1 MIQVEGMSVRA
12 VVSVLLLVGTLMFS
26 GCFAFEEALTTAS
39 ASDYTADL
47 LVTHDKVVA
56 ATRKTL
62 TELRYKDV
70 KENTDG
76 PFTLFDAKTE
86 GGGKVFIRV
95 RNLPEKTTRVL
106 VRHGSFG
113 DRPLSAVFVQEIKRR
128 L

>member
-1 MIQVEGMSVRA
+1 MLSRNQDLALSA
-12 VVSVLLLVGTLMFS
+12 LLAALAGTALT
-26 GCFAFEEALTTAS
+26 GCFAVEEAVTTAS

-62 TELRYKDV
+62 VDLRYKDV

-76 PFTLFDAKTE
+76 PFTLFDARTE

-113 DRPLSAVFVQEIKRR
+113 DRPLSAVFVQEIKKR

>member
-1 MIQVEGMSVRA
+1 MMLSRNQDLALSA
-12 VVSVLLLVGTLMFS
+12 LLAALAGTALT
-26 GCFAFEEALTTAS
+26 GCFAVEEAVTTAS

-62 TELRYKDV
+62 TDLRYKDV

-76 PFTLFDAKTE
+76 PFTLFDASTE

-113 DRPLSAVFVQEIKRR
+113 DRPLSAVFVQEIKKR

>member
-1 MIQVEGMSVRA
+1 MRFRNQDLA
-12 VVSVLLLVGTLMFS
+12 LAALLATLAGTALT
-26 GCFAFEEALTTAS
+26 GCFAVEEAVTTAS

-62 TELRYKDV
+62 TDLRYKDV
-70 KENTDG
+70 KVNIDG
-76 PFTLFDAKTE
+76 PFTLFDARTE
-86 GGGKVFIRV
+86 GGGKIFIRV

-113 DRPLSAVFVQEIKRR
+113 DRPLSAVFVQEIKKR

>member
-1 MIQVEGMSVRA
+1 MLSRNQDLA
-12 VVSVLLLVGTLMFS
+12 LAALLAALAGTALT
-26 GCFAFEEALTTAS
+26 GCFAVEEAVTTAS

-62 TELRYKDV
+62 VDLRYKDV

-76 PFTLFDAKTE
+76 PFTLFDARTE

-106 VRHGSFG
+106 VRHGAFG
-113 DRPLSAVFVQEIKRR
+113 DRPLSAVFVQEIKKR

>member
-1 MIQVEGMSVRA
+1 MMRFRKQDLA
-12 VVSVLLLVGTLMFS
+12 LAALLAALAGTALT
-26 GCFAFEEALTTAS
+26 GCFAFEEAVTTAS

-62 TELRYKDV
+62 TDLRYKDV
-70 KENTDG
+70 KENADG
-76 PFTLFDAKTE
+76 PFTLFDARTE

-95 RNLPEKTTRVL
+95 RNFPEKTTRVL

-113 DRPLSAVFVQEIKRR
+113 DRPLSAVFVQEIKKR

>member
-1 MIQVEGMSVRA
+1 MTRSRKRYLALSTLIAA
-12 VVSVLLLVGTLMFS
+12 VAGTALT
-26 GCFAFEEALTTAS
+26 GCFAVEEAVTTAS

-62 TELRYKDV
+62 TELRYKGV

-86 GGGKVFIRV
+86 GGGKVFIRI

-113 DRPLSAVFVQEIKRR
+113 DRPLSAVFVQEIKKR

>member
-1 MIQVEGMSVRA
+1 MI
-12 VVSVLLLVGTLMFS
+12 
-26 GCFAFEEALTTAS
+26 
-39 ASDYTADL
+39 
-47 LVTHDKVVA
+47 A

-62 TELRYKDV
+62 TDLRYKDV

-76 PFTLFDAKTE
+76 PFTLFDARTE

-113 DRPLSAVFVQEIKRR
+113 DRPLSAVFVQEIKKR

>member
-1 MIQVEGMSVRA
+1 MTRFRKQNLTLAALLA
-12 VVSVLLLVGTLMFS
+12 VSAATALT
-26 GCFAFEEALTTAS
+26 GCFALEETVASAS

-47 LVTHDKVVA
+47 LATHDKAVA

-86 GGGKVFIRV
+86 GGGKVFIRI
-95 RNLPEKTTRVL
+95 RNLPEKTARVL

-113 DRPLSAVFVQEIKRR
+113 DRPLSAVFVQEIKKR

>member
-1 MIQVEGMSVRA
+1 MLSRNQDLA
-12 VVSVLLLVGTLMFS
+12 LAALLAALAGTALT
-26 GCFAFEEALTTAS
+26 GCFAVEEAVATAS

-62 TELRYKDV
+62 VDLRYKDV

-76 PFTLFDAKTE
+76 PFTLFDARTE

-113 DRPLSAVFVQEIKRR
+113 DRPLSAVFVQEIKKR